1 MNSEEQQQASNAA
14 QEEVRA
20 IIMGL
25 INRCMELA
33 VENSALKNEQLK
45 SLKEKADGQSP
56 G

>member
-33 VENSALKNEQLK
+33 VENSALKNELTP
-45 SLKEKADGQSP
+45 LKEKADGQSP